1 MNKSMYS
8 LMLMDEVVKAVDRHA
23 YLRNTNRSNLVNQ
36 ILAEYLNVETP
47 EMVTREVFGLISEL
61 IDSEIFQIA
70 KTTSDTILSIK
81 SSLEYKYRPTIKYN
95 FELYR
100 TYEEGVG
107 QLTVTFRTQS
117 PKLLVD
123 LAQFFKY
130 WIAMEEQYSNC
141 AMQYQANLGKFVRIV
156 KLDGD
161 FSSKDISEAISNY
174 ILMFDEVLKR
184 YLTKQYSTY
193 KDIAEDYTELRN
205 YYHLNI

>member
-36 ILAEYLNVETP
+36 ILAEYLSVQTP
-47 EMVTREVFGLISEL
+47 EMVTKEVFALIGEL
-61 IDSEIFQIA
+61 IDSEIFQID
-70 KTTSDTILSIK
+70 KTTSNTILSIK

-100 TYEEGVG
+100 TYEEAVG

-123 LAQFFKY
+123 LTQFFKY
-130 WIAMEEQYSNC
+130 WIAIEEQYSSC
-141 AMQYQANLGKFVRIV
+141 AMQYHANVGKFIRTV

-184 YLTKQYSTY
+184 YLTKQYATY
-193 KDIAEDYTELRN
+193 KDIAVDYTELRN
-205 YYHLNI
+205 YYYLNI